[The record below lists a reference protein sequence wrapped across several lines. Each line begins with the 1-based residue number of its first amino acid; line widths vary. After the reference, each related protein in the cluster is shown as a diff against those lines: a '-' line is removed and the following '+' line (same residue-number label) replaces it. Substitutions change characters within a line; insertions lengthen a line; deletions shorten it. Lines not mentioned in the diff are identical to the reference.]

1 VNQLRGPA
9 AMNLRYW
16 PVKNFSG
23 EEIPAFACMQLN
35 GLTMMDDSTYGYYA
49 VKPSRFGAQH
59 QHVFNGSTPIP
70 AGKTGVAV
78 SGDIVAALYEVSDGL
93 PNVPESLGPRSGGWK
108 LRRNTGGFALGAVT
122 TSVGETT
129 PDEIVRVTAQPMLQL
144 IAKADGGMI
153 KTTTANVSIYWR
165 EDGDPIATLTDT
177 GVDVL
182 AISRYADVA
191 SGKYVQ
197 LTWMPWE
204 SWEVTAIE
212 PVDAALFTT

>member
-1 VNQLRGPA
+1 MNQLRGPA

-16 PVKNFSG
+16 PVKNSSG
-23 EEIPAFACMQLN
+23 EEIPAFGCMQLAGFTIAADN
-35 GLTMMDDSTYGYYA
+35 SYAYDA
-49 VKPSRFGAQH
+49 VKPTRFGAQY
-59 QHVFNGSTPIP
+59 QHVFNGPTPIP
-70 AGKTGVAV
+70 IGKTGVAV
-78 SGDIVAALYEVSDGL
+78 SGEMVAALYDTADGDVNPL
-93 PNVPESLGPRSGGWK
+93 ESLGPRSGSWK
-108 LRRNTGGFALGAVT
+108 LRRNTGGFASGSALAT
-122 TSVGETT
+122 
-129 PDEIVRVTAQPMLQL
+129 EIVRVISQPMLQL

>member
-1 VNQLRGPA
+1 
-9 AMNLRYW
+9 MNLRYW
-16 PVKNFSG
+16 PVKNSSG
-23 EEIPAFACMQLN
+23 EEIPAFGCMQLAGFTIAADN
-35 GLTMMDDSTYGYYA
+35 SYAYDA
-49 VKPSRFGAQH
+49 VKPTRFGAQY
-59 QHVFNGSTPIP
+59 QHVFNGPTPIP
-70 AGKTGVAV
+70 IGKTGVAV
-78 SGDIVAALYEVSDGL
+78 SGEMVAALYDTADGDVNPL
-93 PNVPESLGPRSGGWK
+93 ESLGPRSGSWK
-108 LRRNTGGFALGAVT
+108 LRRNTGGFASGSALAT
-122 TSVGETT
+122 
-129 PDEIVRVTAQPMLQL
+129 EIVRVISQPMLQL